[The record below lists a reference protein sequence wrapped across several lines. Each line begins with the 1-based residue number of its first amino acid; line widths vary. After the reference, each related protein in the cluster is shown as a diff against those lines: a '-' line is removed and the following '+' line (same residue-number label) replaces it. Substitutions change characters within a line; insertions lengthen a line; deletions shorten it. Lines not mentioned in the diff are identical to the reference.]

1 MVSRIKPC
9 GTCNISF
16 LNLNN
21 LEIKT
26 KPCCHHLTLINEG
39 PDFRVLFQCYCCT
52 TQTPVPSSL
61 YSREIIIHTTLNT
74 QGHTITAQRLTAAA
88 PAVTACQFV

>member
-1 MVSRIKPC
+1 MLSPSNVDKRGSRFQSI
-9 GTCNISF
+9 IS
-16 LNLNN
+16 
-21 LEIKT
+21 E
-26 KPCCHHLTLINEG
+26 
-39 PDFRVLFQCYCCT
+39 CYCCT

>member
-39 PDFRVLFQCYCCT
+39 PDFRVLFQSVIVVQLKHLCPRAY
-52 TQTPVPSSL
+52 
-61 YSREIIIHTTLNT
+61 TLE
-74 QGHTITAQRLTAAA
+74 RLSYTRH
-88 PAVTACQFV
+88 